1 MPSVM
6 QQQKQKQKNESMN
19 ESHSVAV
26 FDSSK
31 DDMLSMNSESNVI
44 MAETGESPHH

>member
-6 QQQKQKQKNESMN
+6 QNNNESLN
-19 ESHSVAV
+19 ESHSVAMI
-26 FDSSK
+26 DTSK
-31 DDMLSMNSESNVI
+31 DDMLSINSESNVI